1 MRVRPPASRVRPAEI
16 LIGRGDTSRMRS
28 PSTTTDAFSVRSPEA
43 GSSKVAFR
51 IRIIAAG
58 SILQPPAGPDAR
70 GIVKPSGRSW
80 HLLVRRGRWTWSEPF
95 GLRREAISMP
105 SPRSSGASSTW
116 PSATRCPS
124 CATSVRRKTSS
135 RKRSWRPGSRCRPSR
150 IRRRSPAGCAASCG
164 TARTGSCAGGDPA
177 SPSPSPSRSG
187 SAARSSTACTTA
199 SPRRRSISP
208 RGWTPSWRTRPH
220 HSDVLPRCRRGC
232 TIAEPMARH
241 WLGIDIGGTFTDFA
255 LFDTKTG
262 ELVGLKVPST
272 PHEFAEAI
280 RTGLTRLAD
289 EHAIDLRE
297 IGTVV
302 HGTTIAVNTLIQRTG
317 ARLGLLVTEGFRDV
331 LELQRLRMPNPFDL
345 HGSRPLPLIPRARV
359 AEIRERL
366 RADGSIDTPLDESS
380 VRAAVQHLTRGG
392 QSVEGLVISLL
403 HSYRRPAHEQRARA
417 VAEAAVPGLPV
428 TASSDVW
435 PQAREYERT
444 ALAVLDAYVQP
455 KVRRYLEGFAQ
466 ALTARGAPAVPHVT
480 KSNGGIMPVA
490 AARTQTAATL
500 LSGPA
505 SGVIGA
511 AYVAGRAGFS
521 SIITL
526 DVGGTS
532 ADMAV
537 VENGRPRVSTSEH
550 IGGVPVMMP
559 VVGVSAIGAGGGSV
573 AWVDDVG
580 LPKVGPQSTGAE
592 PGPACYGRGGKDATL
607 TDAFLVSGFLDPERF
622 LGGRMRLDRSLAE
635 AAIARFAGR
644 LGMTPDEAAESVVR
658 VAVSSMYAEFTKILS
673 RAAVDPRDFT
683 LVAFG
688 GAGPVVG
695 ALLAREVGIP
705 TVFVPRS
712 PGTLCALGAISAD
725 IVSDAVRTVHAR
737 LDARLL
743 ETATLR
749 GLYDGLRAELADW
762 LRQHGGGASA
772 ATFRHAADMRYV
784 GQSYEIEVD
793 VDPAWLAPGGDAPIR
808 SAFHRAH
815 ERAYGHADRE
825 APAEIVN
832 LRVQLRAARPRV
844 PLAEVEATTALPA
857 PRATRRIWLDG
868 HPVEARVFDRDALG
882 RGARLRGP
890 AIIEQ
895 PDTTVLVPAGHAGE
909 VDRFGNLLL
918 RRES

>member
-1 MRVRPPASRVRPAEI
+1 
-16 LIGRGDTSRMRS
+16 
-28 PSTTTDAFSVRSPEA
+28 
-43 GSSKVAFR
+43 
-51 IRIIAAG
+51 
-58 SILQPPAGPDAR
+58 
-70 GIVKPSGRSW
+70 
-80 HLLVRRGRWTWSEPF
+80 
-95 GLRREAISMP
+95 
-105 SPRSSGASSTW
+105 
-116 PSATRCPS
+116 
-124 CATSVRRKTSS
+124 
-135 RKRSWRPGSRCRPSR
+135 
-150 IRRRSPAGCAASCG
+150 
-164 TARTGSCAGGDPA
+164 
-177 SPSPSPSRSG
+177 
-187 SAARSSTACTTA
+187 
-199 SPRRRSISP
+199 
-208 RGWTPSWRTRPH
+208 
-220 HSDVLPRCRRGC
+220 
-232 TIAEPMARH
+232 MARH

-272 PHEFAEAI
+272 PHEFAEAV

-289 EHAIDLRE
+289 EHGVDLRE

-345 HGSRPLPLIPRARV
+345 HGARPLPLIPRARV
-359 AEIRERL
+359 AEVRERL
-366 RADGSIDTPLDESS
+366 RADGTVDTPLDEGS
-380 VRAAVQHLTRGG
+380 VRDAVQQLARAG
-392 QSVEGLVISLL
+392 QNVEGLVISLL
-403 HSYRRPAHEQRARA
+403 HSYRRPVHEQRARA
-417 VAEAAVPGLPV
+417 IAEATVPGLPV

-444 ALAVLDAYVQP
+444 ALAVVDAYVQP
-455 KVRRYLEGFAQ
+455 KVRRYLEGFEQ
-466 ALTARGAPAVPHVT
+466 ALAARGTPAMPHVT

-511 AYVAGRAGFS
+511 AYVAGRAGFPN
-521 SIITL
+521 IITL

-635 AAIARFAGR
+635 AAIAGFADR
-644 LGMTPDEAAESVVR
+644 LGMTRDEAAESIVR
-658 VAVSSMYAEFTKILS
+658 VAVSNMYAEFTKILS
-673 RAAVDPRDFT
+673 RAAVDPRDFA

-695 ALLAREVGIP
+695 ALVAREVGIP

-712 PGTLCALGAISAD
+712 PGTLCALGALSAD
-725 IVSDAVRTVHAR
+725 IVSDAVRTVHTRVEAE
-737 LDARLL
+737 LAQ
-743 ETATLR
+743 ASGLR
-749 GLYDGLRAELADW
+749 QQYEALRAELAEW
-762 LRQHGGGASA
+762 LGRFGAGA
-772 ATFRHAADMRYV
+772 GTAVFRHAADMRYV
-784 GQSYEIEVD
+784 GQSYEID
-793 VDPAWLAPGGDAPIR
+793 VPVELGWMAPSGAAPLLA
-808 SAFHRAH
+808 AFHQAH
-815 ERAYGHADRE
+815 ERAFGHADRE

-832 LRVQLRAARPRV
+832 LRVQLRAERPRV
-844 PLAEVEATTALPA
+844 PLAEVAAGPA
-857 PRATRRIWLDG
+857 APFARATRRIWLDG
-868 HPVEARVFDRDALG
+868 RPTEARVYDRAALG
-882 RGARLRGP
+882 RGTRLAGP
-890 AIIEQ
+890 AIVEQ
-895 PDTTVLVPAGHAGE
+895 PDTTVLVPSGHVGE
-909 VDRFGNLLL
+909 IDRFGNLIIQ
-918 RRES
+918 REG